1 MSTLSTIVI
10 TIYFVVFLAMVIFY
24 FLDDEKQTFRHS
36 MFDLFLMII
45 WPVSLLMLLISVL
58 TKKNQPND

>member
-10 TIYFVVFLAMVIFY
+10 TIYILVFLAMVITY
-24 FLDDEKQTFRHS
+24 CIDNEMQTFRNS

-45 WPVSLLMLLISVL
+45 WPLSLLMLLISVL
-58 TKKNQPND
+58 NKKNQPND

>member
-10 TIYFVVFLAMVIFY
+10 TIYFFVFLVMAIFY
-24 FLDDEKQTFRHS
+24 CLDNEKQTFINS

-45 WPVSLLMLLISVL
+45 WPLSLLMLLISVL
-58 TKKNQPND
+58 NKKNQPND

>member
-10 TIYFVVFLAMVIFY
+10 TIYILVFLAMVITY
-24 FLDDEKQTFRHS
+24 CIDNENQTFRNS

-45 WPVSLLMLLISVL
+45 WPLSLLMFLISVL
-58 TKKNQPND
+58 RKKTTQ

>member
-10 TIYFVVFLAMVIFY
+10 TIYFFVFLVMAIFY
-24 FLDDEKQTFRHS
+24 CIDNENQTFRNS

-45 WPVSLLMLLISVL
+45 WPLSLLMFLISVL
-58 TKKNQPND
+58 RKKTTQ